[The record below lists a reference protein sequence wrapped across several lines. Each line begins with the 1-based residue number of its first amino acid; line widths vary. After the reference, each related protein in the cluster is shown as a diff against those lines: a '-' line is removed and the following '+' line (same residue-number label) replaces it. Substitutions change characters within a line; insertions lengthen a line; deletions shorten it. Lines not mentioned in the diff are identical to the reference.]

1 MIIIN
6 KLWFFI
12 SHVKEIQDH
21 QHLPPKH
28 YCYVVSDRYSVGI
41 KERQLFYVWADEGSG
56 YPFDLQAR
64 VPVFGRSNK

>member
-21 QHLPPKH
+21 HISRPSIVLH
-28 YCYVVSDRYSVGI
+28 YYCYVVSDRYSPGI
-41 KERQLFYVWADEGSG
+41 KERQLFYVWADEGLG
-56 YPFDLQAR
+56 
-64 VPVFGRSNK
+64 